1 MFIIGPKVRKGAGA
15 LIHEASADDPI
26 YKRGFS
32 IGVTNSSNLSLNTA
46 EKVSPQSNE
55 QSPQA
60 KFVEQ
65 LRQRGVKIDV
75 FSREDLKRKRS
86 PDPKPGEW
94 PRE

>member
-46 EKVSPQSNE
+46 EKVSPQ
-55 QSPQA
+55 A

-65 LRQRGVKIDV
+65 LKQRGVKINV

-86 PDPKPGEW
+86 PDPKPREW